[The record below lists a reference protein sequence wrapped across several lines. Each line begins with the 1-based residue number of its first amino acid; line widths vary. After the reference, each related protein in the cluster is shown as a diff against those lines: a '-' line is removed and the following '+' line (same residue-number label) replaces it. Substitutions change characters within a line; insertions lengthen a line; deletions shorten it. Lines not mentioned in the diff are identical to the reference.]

1 MECKGHTSHRDLYLK
16 QFTEAKENVTYLQR
30 QLMIEQKAMTDLK
43 VKKSIK
49 EQEISD
55 LKAKID
61 EQTRRALNEKEELIR
76 KLEELNVELKDRQIE
91 KDVHK
96 DQLQVLMKI
105 ETEYLETIHYII
117 YKLLYLIIIENK
129 F

>member
-105 ETEYLETIHYII
+105 ETEYLETIHFILSISYYIF
-117 YKLLYLIIIENK
+117 L
-129 F
+129 